1 MKTKRRVFI
10 CTAKPKWENALSLG
24 ERRDRMPDLCDF
36 SFYQEQYK
44 GHLPEQEFIRF
55 SQRAQAFLAFATK
68 GKSEELPAA
77 QNMKMALCA
86 VTDEMAKEAK
96 NGALLSEK
104 AGEYAVTYRDGTKQ
118 ADGYRSAALYLE
130 DGVLFRGCGQC

>member
-1 MKTKRRVFI
+1 MIFLFIKSSTKVI
-10 CTAKPKWENALSLG
+10 CRNRNLSAFLRG
-24 ERRDRMPDLCDF
+24 
-36 SFYQEQYK
+36 Q
-44 GHLPEQEFIRF
+44 
-55 SQRAQAFLAFATK
+55 QAFLAFATK
-68 GKSEELPAA
+68 GKSEEFPAA

-96 NGALLSEK
+96 SGALLSEK

-118 ADGYRSAALYLE
+118 ADCYRSAALYLE

>member
-1 MKTKRRVFI
+1 
-10 CTAKPKWENALSLG
+10 
-24 ERRDRMPDLCDF
+24 MPDLCDF

-104 AGEYAVTYRDGTKQ
+104 AGEYAVTYRDGT
-118 ADGYRSAALYLE
+118 
-130 DGVLFRGCGQC
+130 

>member
-1 MKTKRRVFI
+1 
-10 CTAKPKWENALSLG
+10 
-24 ERRDRMPDLCDF
+24 MPDLCDF

-44 GHLPEQEFIRF
+44 GHLPEQDFIRF

-96 NGALLSEK
+96 SGALLSEK

-118 ADGYRSAALYLE
+118 ADCYRSAALYLE

>member
-1 MKTKRRVFI
+1 
-10 CTAKPKWENALSLG
+10 
-24 ERRDRMPDLCDF
+24 MPDLCDF

-104 AGEYAVTYRDGTKQ
+104 AGEYAVTSRDGTKQ
-118 ADGYRSAALYLE
+118 ADCYRSAALYLE